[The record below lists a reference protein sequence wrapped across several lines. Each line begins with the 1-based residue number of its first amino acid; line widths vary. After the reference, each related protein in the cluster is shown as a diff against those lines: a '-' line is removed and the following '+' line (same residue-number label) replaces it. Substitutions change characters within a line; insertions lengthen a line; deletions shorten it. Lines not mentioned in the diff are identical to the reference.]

1 MNNLDIRKV
10 AEKSNVKLWRIADYL
25 GMTDGNFSRKLRK
38 ELPEEEKQK
47 IFTAIDELARE
58 NNNNNV

>member
-10 AEKSNVKLWRIADYL
+10 AEKSNVKLWRIAEYL
-25 GMTDGNFSRKLRK
+25 GITDGNFSRKLRK

-47 IFTAIDELARE
+47 ILTAIDELARE